1 MEDLKIINLIA
12 EMLEIEA
19 NKLTSETILN
29 ELEQWDSMAKL
40 SLIVLLN
47 DNFGKK
53 VDNNTIKSF
62 LKIADIINF
71 INQ

>member
-1 MEDLKIINLIA
+1 MDHSKIIALIA

-19 NKLTSETILN
+19 IKLTSDTKLN
-29 ELEQWDSMAKL
+29 EMAQWDSMAKL

-47 DNFGKK
+47 DNFGIK

-62 LKIADIINF
+62 IKIADIINF
-71 INQ
+71 INK